1 MFLLQIEALAGF
13 SAIIDR
19 LGEFSEVVE
28 SYASP
33 DQGSA
38 RDESGNGSSPSQKIE
53 IVDLPTATER
63 NPVDQPLL
71 ALQGVTLQ
79 IPDGSRTL
87 IDNLNVEV
95 HSASS
100 FSPPAAG
107 PDLNDVRAST
117 LFLDTHRQPQYRGV
131 GSPPLFT
138 QDLKPDKLGNGSRLS
153 QNNVIV
159 DN

>member
-38 RDESGNGSSPSQKIE
+38 RDESGNGSSPSQTIE

-63 NPVDQPLL
+63 NAADQPLL

-87 IDNLNVEV
+87 VDNLNVEV
-95 HSASS
+95 QSLS
-100 FSPPAAG
+100 FSSRPAAG
-107 PDLNDVRAST
+107 RDLSEERHPPSIWIRTDNVSVVAWILYPSLPKILQQISRAT
-117 LFLDTHRQPQYRGV
+117 AAGCRKML
-131 GSPPLFT
+131 
-138 QDLKPDKLGNGSRLS
+138 
-153 QNNVIV
+153 
-159 DN
+159 